1 MSEEE
6 RINKQIEDNI
16 KGHEIPA
23 PENNFTEVSE
33 ENKEAMLN
41 AETPAREDLIRRIN
55 HTLNKIRPYLQ
66 ADGGDVEFVDFQD
79 GVVTVTM
86 TGACAGC
93 LMASLTVFCVVACN
107 VCDYCKLSFCCFHN
121 VLKDDL
127 TVFYALVDTF
137 S

>member
-1 MSEEE
+1 MTEEE

-16 KGHEIPA
+16 EGHEIPA
-23 PENNFTEVSE
+23 PENKNED
-33 ENKEAMLN
+33 NANQKAMLN

-66 ADGGDVEFVDFQD
+66 ADGGDVEFVDFKD

-93 LMASLTVFCVVACN
+93 FMASADISEGVQAILIDEVEEVQAV
-107 VCDYCKLSFCCFHN
+107 KLVESTPFGYE
-121 VLKDDL
+121 
-127 TVFYALVDTF
+127 TMQY
-137 S
+137 

>member
-23 PENNFTEVSE
+23 PENNFAEVSE

-93 LMASLTVFCVVACN
+93 LMASADISEGVQAILIDEVEEVRSV
-107 VCDYCKLSFCCFHN
+107 KLLESTPFGYEN
-121 VLKDDL
+121 IN
-127 TVFYALVDTF
+127 

>member
-1 MSEEE
+1 
-6 RINKQIEDNI
+6 
-16 KGHEIPA
+16 
-23 PENNFTEVSE
+23 
-33 ENKEAMLN
+33 MLN

-93 LMASLTVFCVVACN
+93 LMASSDISEGVQAILIDEVEEVKSV
-107 VCDYCKLSFCCFHN
+107 KLLESTPFGYENINF
-121 VLKDDL
+121 
-127 TVFYALVDTF
+127 
-137 S
+137 

>member
-1 MSEEE
+1 MTEEE

-16 KGHEIPA
+16 EGHEIPA
-23 PENNFTEVSE
+23 PECKSE
-33 ENKEAMLN
+33 EEANKEAMLN

-66 ADGGDVEFVDFQD
+66 ADGGDVEFVDFKD

-93 LMASLTVFCVVACN
+93 FMASADISEGVQAILIDEVEEVQAV
-107 VCDYCKLSFCCFHN
+107 KLVESTPFGYE
-121 VLKDDL
+121 
-127 TVFYALVDTF
+127 TMQY
-137 S
+137 

>member
-1 MSEEE
+1 
-6 RINKQIEDNI
+6 
-16 KGHEIPA
+16 
-23 PENNFTEVSE
+23 
-33 ENKEAMLN
+33 MLN

-93 LMASLTVFCVVACN
+93 LMASSDISEGVQAILIDEVEEVRSV
-107 VCDYCKLSFCCFHN
+107 KLLESTPFGYENINF
-121 VLKDDL
+121 
-127 TVFYALVDTF
+127 
-137 S
+137 

>member
-93 LMASLTVFCVVACN
+93 LMASADISEGVQAILI
-107 VCDYCKLSFCCFHN
+107 DE
-121 VLKDDL
+121 VLR
-127 TVFYALVDTF
+127 
-137 S
+137 

>member
-1 MSEEE
+1 MTEEE

-23 PENNFTEVSE
+23 PEEKKEEDEKNN
-33 ENKEAMLN
+33 EAMLN
-41 AETPAREDLIRRIN
+41 AETPAREDLIKRIN

-66 ADGGDVEFVDFQD
+66 ADGGDVEFVDFKD

-93 LMASLTVFCVVACN
+93 FMASADISEGVQAILIDEIEEVHAV
-107 VCDYCKLSFCCFHN
+107 KLVESTPFGYE
-121 VLKDDL
+121 
-127 TVFYALVDTF
+127 TMQY
-137 S
+137 

>member
-1 MSEEE
+1 MTEEE
-6 RINKQIEDNI
+6 RIQKQIDENI

-23 PENNFTEVSE
+23 PKATVSNDENT
-33 ENKEAMLN
+33 EAMLN
-41 AETPAREDLIRRIN
+41 AETPAREDLVKRIN

-93 LMASLTVFCVVACN
+93 FMASADISEGVQAILIDEIEEVHAV
-107 VCDYCKLSFCCFHN
+107 KLVESTPFGYETMH
-121 VLKDDL
+121 
-127 TVFYALVDTF
+127 Y
-137 S
+137 